1 MRRAL
6 ATVARSDKK
15 EVAALALVVTSDFK
29 RKVRE
34 FPQEIW
40 RYVYWYIGSV
50 YICMYIYIYT
60 TVIISY
66 YIIYHNLSLCHI
78 IIYHYIIY
86 YDIK

>member
-50 YICMYIYIYT
+50 YICMYIYILLLSYL
-60 TVIISY
+60 II
-66 YIIYHNLSLCHI
+66 LSI
-78 IIYHYIIY
+78 IIYHYVISLSIIISY
-86 YDIK
+86 TI